1 MKQLGILVKRNSKL
15 FFKDKGLF
23 FTSLITPMILL
34 LLYVTFLGNVY
45 RESFQSALPG
55 GAELSEKLLNG
66 LVGGQ
71 LISSLL
77 AVSCVTV
84 AFCSNMLMVQD
95 KVTGARLDLTLSPV
109 GGPILAGSYF
119 IASFF
124 STMIVCLTA
133 TGLSIGYLA
142 LTGFY
147 LSVVDVL
154 CILLDVLLL
163 VLFGTAL
170 SSILHHFLS
179 TQGQISAVGTIV
191 SSCYGFLCGAYM
203 PIASFSPVLQKI
215 LAFLP
220 GTYGTSLLR
229 NHCLRGVLS
238 EMDSLGIPA
247 EAIDSVKNAVDCN
260 ISFFDHTVTLPAM
273 YTVLVGT
280 VLLLIAA
287 YILLSFFSDRKLR
300 KGR

>member
-1 MKQLGILVKRNSKL
+1 MKQLCILVKRNSKL

-45 RESFQSALPG
+45 RESFQSSLPG
-55 GAELSEKLLNG
+55 GADLPEKLMNG

-71 LISSLL
+71 LVSSLL

-133 TGLSIGYLA
+133 AALSFGYLA

-147 LSVVDVL
+147 LSAVDVL
-154 CILLDVLLL
+154 CILFDVLLL

-170 SSILHHFLS
+170 SSILHRFLS

-191 SSCYGFLCGAYM
+191 SACYGFLCGAYM

-215 LAFLP
+215 LSFLP

-238 EMDSLGIPA
+238 EMASQGIPE
-247 EAIDSVKNAVDCN
+247 EALASVKNAVDCN
-260 ISFFDHTVTLPAM
+260 LHFFDHTVTLPVM
-273 YTVLVGT
+273 YAVLVGT
-280 VLLLIAA
+280 VLLLMGV
-287 YILLSFFSDRKLR
+287 YILLSLSSDRKIR
-300 KGR
+300 RRR